1 MEAVSLE
8 MRDGRAT
15 DVEVEI
21 MSKAYFQIETSD
33 NGTASLRFIGN
44 KPWAESKG

>member
-1 MEAVSLE
+1 MESVSLE

-21 MSKAYFQIETSD
+21 MSKAYFQIKTSD
-33 NGTASLRFIGN
+33 NDTASLRFIRN
-44 KPWAESKG
+44 KP